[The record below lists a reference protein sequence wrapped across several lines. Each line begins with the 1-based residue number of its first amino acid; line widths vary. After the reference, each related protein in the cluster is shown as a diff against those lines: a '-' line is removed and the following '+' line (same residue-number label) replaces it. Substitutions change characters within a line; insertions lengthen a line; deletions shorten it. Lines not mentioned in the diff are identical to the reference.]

1 MHNPKDKNFLN
12 QSESDLLLNRAKEVI
27 PGGIFGHYK
36 YAVRKDGPKFFS
48 QADGAYFWDVDGN
61 EYVDLVCA
69 WGPMILGYNN
79 PVVDEAARKQLNLGN
94 TVSIASPVMIELAE
108 TLVDLVSIA
117 DWSLFG
123 KNGADSTSLAVM
135 VSRQETGKQKIL
147 KINDG
152 YHGSNSWMQRR
163 NSPGIINSDS
173 AEVISIDWNDLDGF
187 NQAISDHGDDIAC
200 FISSPYH
207 HPTFKNN
214 VYPNEGYWKHIEKV
228 CRKNNIILIV
238 DDVRTGFRIDLKG
251 SNNFFGFSPDLI
263 CLGKAI
269 ANGYPI
275 SALVGKDSLKESA
288 ENVYFTGTQ
297 FLNSAPMAAAK
308 ATIDELVKQDAVTK
322 MNNFGN
328 LLKERL
334 VKIAEDFDIKMI
346 VSGVPAMP
354 YFRIEHEDKTLHSRW
369 VDACLSKGLYLTDYH
384 NHFISVAHED
394 EHLKKVEDIARSA
407 FEAVK
412 L

>member
-1 MHNPKDKNFLN
+1 MHNLKDKDFLI

-214 VYPNEGYWKHIEKV
+214 VYPNEGYWKHIEKI

-251 SNNFFGFSPDLI
+251 SNVHFGFDPDMI
-263 CLGKAI
+263 CFGKAI
-269 ANGYPI
+269 ANGHPLA
-275 SALVGKDSLKESA
+275 ALVGKDDLKKAA
-288 ENVYFTGTQ
+288 EKVYFTGTQ
-297 FLNSAPMAAAK
+297 FFSAPPMAAAI
-308 ATIDELVKQDAVTK
+308 ATLDELKKFDAPKKLIKYGEKLNKRLVLVAKQKGFNLIASGMPSMPYYRLDGVSFETHIKWIDECVK
-322 MNNFGN
+322 
-328 LLKERL
+328 R
-334 VKIAEDFDIKMI
+334 
-346 VSGVPAMP
+346 GVYM
-354 YFRIEHEDKTLHSRW
+354 
-369 VDACLSKGLYLTDYH
+369 LSYH
-384 NHFISVAHED
+384 NHFISLAHSE
-394 EHLKKVEDIARSA
+394 KDIDFIEGATKQA
-407 FEAVK
+407 FEA

>member
-1 MHNPKDKNFLN
+1 
-12 QSESDLLLNRAKEVI
+12 
-27 PGGIFGHYK
+27 
-36 YAVRKDGPKFFS
+36 
-48 QADGAYFWDVDGN
+48 
-61 EYVDLVCA
+61 
-69 WGPMILGYNN
+69 MILGYNN

-308 ATIDELVKQDAVTK
+308 ATIDELVKKDAVTK

-328 LLKERL
+328 LLKESL
-334 VKIAEDFDIKMI
+334 V
-346 VSGVPAMP
+346 
-354 YFRIEHEDKTLHSRW
+354 
-369 VDACLSKGLYLTDYH
+369 
-384 NHFISVAHED
+384 
-394 EHLKKVEDIARSA
+394 
-407 FEAVK
+407 
-412 L
+412 